1 MKQLGLPGG
10 IETTEA
16 AASKEIAMAKAK
28 KSAAARNKS
37 SRRGKASVKPARK
50 KTVKHAARKKSSSR
64 SKAKVKSAR
73 KDAEK
78 RAAPKKVKS
87 KVRRANKLAP
97 KPEMEVKR
105 APDVAEARQAVA
117 EVPVE
122 TSIITVIE
130 EPTGVLAVEEYQEEK
145 QVPEAAE
152 TGQVVAGCQ
161 SKPRSSPPSK
171 SRPPTWSLSR
181 STNRFG
187 RQPPKVGMGPA
198 KALLPLSAG
207 QI

>member
-1 MKQLGLPGG
+1 
-10 IETTEA
+10 
-16 AASKEIAMAKAK
+16 MAKAK

-105 APDVAEARQAVA
+105 TPDVAEARQAVA

-152 TGQVVAGCQ
+152 TGQVVAPVETAIITATEEPALGAVVVEEYQ
-161 SKPRSSPPSK
+161 SVRTATSDGGHGAGEG
-171 SRPPTWSLSR
+171 T
-181 STNRFG
+181 
-187 RQPPKVGMGPA
+187 GPA
-198 KALLPLSAG
+198 EPGPDLGEQPEQKVA
-207 QI
+207 

>member
-1 MKQLGLPGG
+1 MANQREMKQLGVPGG

-50 KTVKHAARKKSSSR
+50 KAIKRATRKKSSSR
-64 SKAKVKSAR
+64 SKANVKSAL
-73 KDAEK
+73 KDAAK
-78 RAAPKKVKS
+78 RTAPKKAKS

-105 APDVAEARQAVA
+105 APDVAEARQVVA
-117 EVPVE
+117 GVPVE
-122 TSIITVIE
+122 TTIITAIE
-130 EPTGVLAVEEYQEEK
+130 ELALGAVVVEEH
-145 QVPEAAE
+145 
-152 TGQVVAGCQ
+152 Q
-161 SKPRSSPPSK
+161 SVRTATSE
-171 SRPPTWSLSR
+171 
-181 STNRFG
+181 G
-187 RQPPKVGMGPA
+187 GMGPA
-198 KALLPLSAG
+198 KALVPLTAG